1 MQKLKTISTAAL
13 AFIVV
18 TGFTTFTSLTGCAT
32 LFPKCAPEYCASDKQ
47 ITADVNQIFREHTEF
62 GPPATVH
69 IQTINGVVYMSGP
82 VDSEFEV
89 RRAEA
94 LVRQVA
100 NVKDVENN
108 LYPRSNSR

>member
-13 AFIVV
+13 VCFVV
-18 TGFTTFTSLTGCAT
+18 MGLTSLTGCASI
-32 LFPKCAPEYCASDKQ
+32 FPKCSPENCATDKQ
-47 ITADVNQIFREHTEF
+47 INADVNQIFREHTEF

-69 IQTINGVVYMSGP
+69 VQTINGVVYLSGA
-82 VDSEFEV
+82 VNSDFEV

>member
-1 MQKLKTISTAAL
+1 MPKIKTLIAANLVCLL
-13 AFIVV
+13 AIA
-18 TGFTTFTSLTGCAT
+18 LNGCAI
-32 LFPKCAPEYCASDKQ
+32 FPHCSPENCASDKQ
-47 ITADVNQIFREHTEF
+47 INADVSQLLSEHPEF
-62 GPPATVH
+62 GAPAVLH
-69 IQTINGVVYMSGP
+69 IQTINGVVYLSGA
-82 VDSEFEV
+82 VNSDFEV

>member
-1 MQKLKTISTAAL
+1 MKKFKTISATGL
-13 AFIVV
+13 AFIFVF
-18 TGFTTFTSLTGCAT
+18 GIFASGLSGCAI
-32 LFPKCAPEYCASDKQ
+32 FPKCSPEYCATDKK
-47 ITADVNQIFREHTEF
+47 INTDVSQLLSEHPEF
-62 GPPATVH
+62 GAPADLH
-69 IQTINGVVYMSGP
+69 IQVINGVVYLSGP
-82 VDSEFEV
+82 VDSDFEV

>member
-1 MQKLKTISTAAL
+1 MQKITTLNAAGL
-13 AFIVV
+13 VCIIAIA
-18 TGFTTFTSLTGCAT
+18 LNGCAI
-32 LFPKCAPEYCASDKQ
+32 FPKCSPENCVSDKQ
-47 ITADVNQIFREHTEF
+47 IDADVNQVFREHTEF

-69 IQTINGVVYMSGP
+69 IQTINGVVYLSGA
-82 VDSEFEV
+82 VNSDFEV